1 MPSADSLVPPGA
13 PRCARGDRERNG
25 AGRAPDGGKGMVYNH
40 PMTEKTAHPR
50 RKSRL
55 RSRLALYGGI
65 LLFALA
71 AAAVGLF
78 FLSRDEAQTRAARD
92 IFLILLAMEFMV
104 VGVALTV
111 LVIQLARLVLLVE
124 MEIRP
129 MLENANETLDAL
141 RGTTLFLSETLV
153 EPVLKLQS
161 SLAGIQRVLEVL
173 GMFRKPFK
181 G

>member
-1 MPSADSLVPPGA
+1 
-13 PRCARGDRERNG
+13 
-25 AGRAPDGGKGMVYNH
+25 MVYNV
-40 PMTEKTAHPR
+40 PMAQNSAHPR

-55 RSRLALYGGI
+55 RRRLLIYGGI
-65 LLFALA
+65 LLLVLA
-71 AAAVGLF
+71 AAAVGLV
-78 FLSRDEAQTRAARD
+78 FLARDEAQTRAARD
-92 IFLILLAMEFMV
+92 IFIILLALEFMV

-111 LVIQLARLVLLVE
+111 LVVQLARLILLVE
-124 MEIRP
+124 MELRP
-129 MLENANETLDAL
+129 MLENANDTLDAL

-173 GMFRKPFK
+173 GMFRKPSK

>member
-1 MPSADSLVPPGA
+1 
-13 PRCARGDRERNG
+13 
-25 AGRAPDGGKGMVYNH
+25 MVYNE
-40 PMTEKTAHPR
+40 PMSEKSHRPR

-55 RSRLALYGGI
+55 RRRLLLYGV
-65 LLFALA
+65 LLLIVLA
-71 AAAVGLF
+71 AATVGLL
-78 FLSRDEAQTRAARD
+78 FLSQDEAQTRTARD
-92 IFLILLAMEFMV
+92 IFLILLALEFMV

-111 LVIQLARLVLLVE
+111 LVVQLARLILLVE

-129 MLENANETLDAL
+129 MLENANDTLDAL

-153 EPVLKLQS
+153 EPVMKLQS

-181 G
+181 D

>member
-1 MPSADSLVPPGA
+1 
-13 PRCARGDRERNG
+13 
-25 AGRAPDGGKGMVYNH
+25 MVYNDA
-40 PMTEKTAHPR
+40 MAEKTDRPR

-55 RSRLALYGGI
+55 RRRLFLYGGI
-65 LLFALA
+65 LLLVLA
-71 AAAVGLF
+71 ASAVGLI

-92 IFLILLAMEFMV
+92 IFLILLALEFMV

-111 LVIQLARLVLLVE
+111 LVIQLARLILLVE

-153 EPVLKLQS
+153 EPVMRLQS

-173 GMFRKPFK
+173 GLSRKPVRR
-181 G
+181 

>member
-1 MPSADSLVPPGA
+1 
-13 PRCARGDRERNG
+13 
-25 AGRAPDGGKGMVYNH
+25 MVYND
-40 PMTEKTAHPR
+40 PMAEKTARPQ

-55 RSRLALYGGI
+55 RRRLLIYGGI
-65 LLFALA
+65 LLLVLA
-71 AAAVGLF
+71 AAAVGLV
-78 FLSRDEAQTRAARD
+78 FLARDEAQTRAARD
-92 IFLILLAMEFMV
+92 IFIILLALEFMV

-111 LVIQLARLVLLVE
+111 LVIQLARLILLVE
-124 MEIRP
+124 MELRP
-129 MLENANETLDAL
+129 MLENANDTLDAL